1 MIREEKS
8 SVLVAALAFL
18 IVVSACAGE
27 RGAESEAV
35 ADAATPRSTASSAE
49 ARSAADPSREPRTAT
64 DPLRYADTEGRTR
77 VALLKMPYHGG
88 RNVPELSGT
97 PDYLEAGGIGGL
109 LEGEGAHLAP
119 IETVALTPEEQSQYG
134 EWHRMGLANG
144 HLSQLVAEAERGGW
158 LSIGL
163 LANCTSVL
171 GVLAGLQQSAD
182 AGARQ
187 VGLVFIDAHG
197 DFNTPETTLSGM
209 LGGMPVAVAAG
220 MALHNLR
227 TKSRLETPIPTRHI
241 VMGAVRDLD
250 PLEAELLKRS
260 DAQMITV
267 EDIRTLS
274 DNLHAQMRRLSR
286 ETDVIYVHI
295 DMDVLDPDEVAGH
308 PLTVPDGP
316 TSRELAAALTEMFLY
331 EKVSALGVASTPS
344 GERDPDGI
352 SRQAAY
358 NLIQGA
364 LAGVRGRGPPRSR
377 D

>member
-1 MIREEKS
+1 MIREAKVP
-8 SVLVAALAFL
+8 VLIAALACLFAG
-18 IVVSACAGE
+18 SACTGDAGSE
-27 RGAESEAV
+27 TGASSETRASSEARPDV
-35 ADAATPRSTASSAE
+35 RPG
-49 ARSAADPSREPRTAT
+49 ADPM
-64 DPLRYADTEGRTR
+64 RYADAEGRTR

-97 PDYLEAGGIGGL
+97 PDYLEAGGIVEL
-109 LEGEGAHLAP
+109 LEAEGASLAP
-119 IETVALTPEEQSQYG
+119 IETVRLTPEEQRQYG

-144 HLSQLVAEAERGGW
+144 HLSGLVAEAERQGR
-158 LSIGL
+158 LSVGL

-171 GVLAGLQQSAD
+171 GVLAGLQQSTD

-250 PLEAELLKRS
+250 PLEAALLGGS
-260 DAQMITV
+260 DVQMITV

-295 DMDVLDPDEVAGH
+295 DMDVLDPEEVAGH

-331 EKVSALGVASTPS
+331 EKVAALGVASTPS

-352 SRQAAY
+352 SRRAAY

-364 LAGVRGRGPPRSR
+364 LAGVRGRGPAPSN

>member
-1 MIREEKS
+1 MIREAKS

-18 IVVSACAGE
+18 LAGNGCTGD

-35 ADAATPRSTASSAE
+35 ADETPPPSTPPSAGARDAAPASPE
-49 ARSAADPSREPRTAT
+49 RGPAT
-64 DPLRYADTEGRTR
+64 HPMRYADPAGRTR

-97 PDYLEAGGIGGL
+97 PDYLEAGGIVEL
-109 LEGEGAHLAP
+109 LEGQGARLAP
-119 IETVALTPEEQSQYG
+119 IATVALTPEEQSQYG

-144 HLSQLVAEAERGGW
+144 HLSGLVADAEREGW
-158 LSIGL
+158 LSVGL

-182 AGARQ
+182 AGTRQ

-250 PLEAELLKRS
+250 PLEADLLRRS
-260 DAQMITV
+260 DVQMITV
-267 EDIRTLS
+267 EDIRALS
-274 DNLHAQMRRLSR
+274 ANLHAQMRRLSR

-295 DMDVLDPDEVAGH
+295 DMDVLDPEEVAGH

-331 EKVSALGVASTPS
+331 EKVAALGIASTPS
-344 GERDPDGI
+344 GDRDPDGI
-352 SRQAAY
+352 SRRAAY

-364 LAGVRGRGPPRSR
+364 LAGVRGRGPPPSN